1 MAGVV
6 AALSVVSDLAR
17 GHPPGEA
24 MRACL
29 LATELARRAG
39 LDEGRQGEVYYGT
52 LMRFAGCAATSHEI
66 AAVFG
71 GDDIVV
77 RARGDLIDP
86 AEPGEALEFLAGLGV
101 DAARLQALGGPAGV
115 GRLKAEGARADC
127 EVGADLTARLGLPD
141 AVRWA
146 VLDSFERFDGHGV
159 PAGRDGAEVA
169 EASRFAAVGYAAVMF
184 DAVGGGD
191 VAARTVAR
199 WSGRALDP
207 EIAAV
212 FADAPG
218 ELLAVSSPDGL
229 WAAVVD
235 AEPGP
240 RRTFRDE
247 AAFDEALAGFGD
259 AADLKSPWFTGHSR
273 GVAAL
278 ARAAAGLA
286 SPADATAVYR
296 AGLLHDLGRVA
307 VAAGVW
313 ERPGLLRAE
322 EWEQVR
328 LHPYH
333 TGRILARSAV
343 LAPLGLIACRHH
355 ERVNGSGY
363 PAGIGG
369 AELDMAACLLA
380 AADVFHALGEAR
392 PHRPALKPAEAAR
405 VLASLPLDR
414 AAVRAVLDAAGT
426 SSAVLPSLPAG
437 LTERELDVLRLLAV
451 GRTKPQIAADLV
463 ISQSTVHTHTVHI
476 YTKCGVSTRAGL
488 AMFAMRHGLAARTGP
503 AVANKARR
511 DEHAPLLEVPRWEGV
526 LRSQFRGHG
535 AGRRGPD
542 ALTRSRSTPDPGPW
556 TGQHLQGWITSQ
568 NVLQA
573 VARHIGT
580 AQAAAR
586 QAGITLTPG
595 DRVNLLAREQAAKSA

>member
-1 MAGVV
+1 VGPLPDAPRLLAVHQPVGIGGVV
-6 AALSVVSDLAR
+6 AALSVASDLTR

-29 LATELARRAG
+29 LATDLARRAG
-39 LDEGRQGEVYYGT
+39 LSPPAQADVYYAT
-52 LMRFAGCAATSHEI
+52 LLRFAGCAATSHEI
-66 AAVFG
+66 AGAFG
-71 GDDIVV
+71 GDDVVV
-77 RARGDLIDP
+77 RARGDMVDP
-86 AEPGEALEFLAGLGV
+86 TQPKEAIAFLAGLGV
-101 DAARLQALGGPAGV
+101 DAEQLEALGGVAGV
-115 GRLKAEGARADC
+115 GRMKSEGARADC
-127 EVGADLTARLGLPD
+127 EVGAGLCARLQLPD
-141 AVRWA
+141 AVRRA
-146 VLDSFERFDGHGV
+146 VLDSFERYDGHGV
-159 PAGRDGAEVA
+159 PEGRAGGDVA

-212 FADAPG
+212 FTDAPG
-218 ELLAVSSPDGL
+218 ELLAICGPDDL

-235 AEPGP
+235 AEPAP
-240 RRTFRDE
+240 RRAFRDE
-247 AAFDEALAGFGD
+247 AAFEEALAGFGD

-278 ARAAAGLA
+278 ARAAAAQA
-286 SPADATAVYR
+286 SPANATAVYR

-307 VAAGVW
+307 VPSGVW
-313 ERPGLLRAE
+313 ERPGPLRPE

-333 TGRILARSAV
+333 TGRILARSPV
-343 LAPLGLIACRHH
+343 LGPLGLIACRHH

-369 AELDMAACLLA
+369 AELDTAACLLA

-392 PHRPALKPAEAAR
+392 PHRPALAPAEAAR
-405 VLASLPLDR
+405 TLASLPLDR

-437 LTERELDVLRLLAV
+437 LTERELDVLRLLAA

-476 YTKCGVSTRAGL
+476 YAKCGVSTRAGL
-488 AMFAMRHGLAARTGP
+488 AMFAMRQGLAARAGP
-503 AVANKARR
+503 A
-511 DEHAPLLEVPRWEGV
+511 
-526 LRSQFRGHG
+526 
-535 AGRRGPD
+535 
-542 ALTRSRSTPDPGPW
+542 
-556 TGQHLQGWITSQ
+556 
-568 NVLQA
+568 
-573 VARHIGT
+573 
-580 AQAAAR
+580 AAAK
-586 QAGITLTPG
+586 I
-595 DRVNLLAREQAAKSA
+595 D